1 VKRLFHTFRQ
11 SEDGQALVEFAL
23 VLPVLL
29 VVLLAIFDFGRAVN
43 YWNDENH
50 VANLGARAAAV
61 GAMPTS
67 GPCSTSESSLAAYL
81 KCEAEIASPSLASGS
96 TVCVSIPKAAVGE
109 PVTVKVT
116 AKYAWLP
123 FLGFKEATSEL
134 SGTATM
140 RLEQVPPENFAT
152 TTGSC

>member
-1 VKRLFHTFRQ
+1 MKRFFHTFHR
-11 SEDGQALVEFAL
+11 SEDGQAIVELAL

-29 VVLLAIFDFGRAVN
+29 VILLGIIDFGRAVN

-67 GPCSTSESSLAAYL
+67 GPCSTSESTLAAYV

-96 TVCVSIPKAAVGE
+96 TVCVSIPAATVGA

-116 AKYAWLP
+116 ATYKWLP
-123 FLGFKEATSEL
+123 FFNFASPTTEL